1 MKKRGTQ
8 QRRRD
13 IGLQTKAASSAETA
27 RKIIVPGFPLGKALV
42 GLIGCAIARSL
53 TPALQ
58 EEEARHHGLRLHY
71 QLIDLDRTGSGPGN
85 LPMLLAAVRTIG
97 FDGLNITFPCKQA
110 IVPLLDGLSDEA
122 RAIGAVNTVVNRGGW
137 LTGHNTDSSGWRWGF
152 GRSLPGADL
161 SRVVLLGA
169 GGAGCA
175 VGHALCR
182 MGTTQLVIFDEVP
195 GRARALAESLNHG
208 YGPQQAIGV
217 ESGADPSDRILADA
231 MANATGLVNATPTGM
246 AGSPGIPLP
255 ACLLRPDCWVADVVY
270 YPLETPLLQAARLR
284 GCATV
289 DGGTM
294 AVGQAVG
301 AFELFTGLQADSARM
316 TAHFGRLLEEVS

>member
-1 MKKRGTQ
+1 M
-8 QRRRD
+8 
-13 IGLQTKAASSAETA
+13 IN
-27 RKIIVPGFPLGKALV
+27 VPGFPRGKALV
-42 GLIGCAIARSL
+42 GLIGSAIARSL
-53 TPALQ
+53 TPAMQ

-71 QLIDLDRTGSGPGN
+71 QLIDLERTGGGPSA

-110 IVPLLDGLSDEA
+110 ILPLLDELSDEA
-122 RAIGAVNTVVNRGGW
+122 RAIGAVNTVIHRSGR

-152 GRSLPGADL
+152 ERSLPDADL

-169 GGAGCA
+169 GGAGAA
-175 VGHALCR
+175 VAHALCR
-182 MGTTQLVIFDEVP
+182 MGTAQLLVFDAAP
-195 GRARALAESLNHG
+195 GRAQALAESLSHW
-208 YGPQQAIGV
+208 YGPQRAFGTDTGTAVITGATVPQTGAAASGGAPSSHALAEAM
-217 ESGADPSDRILADA
+217 ES
-231 MANATGLVNATPTGM
+231 ATGLVNATPTGM
-246 AGSPGIPLP
+246 AGSPGMPLP
-255 ACLLRPDCWVADVVY
+255 AGLLRPHCWVAEVVY
-270 YPLETPLLQAARLR
+270 YPLETPLLLAARSR

-316 TAHFGRLLEEVS
+316 TAHFSRLLEEVT